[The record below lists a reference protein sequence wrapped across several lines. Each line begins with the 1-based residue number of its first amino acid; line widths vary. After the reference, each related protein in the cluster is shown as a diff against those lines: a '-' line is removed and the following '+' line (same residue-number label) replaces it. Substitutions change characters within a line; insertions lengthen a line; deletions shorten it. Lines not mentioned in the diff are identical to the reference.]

1 MISNKMVSIVIM
13 VGGAIINATAF
24 VGGRYLARVFDW
36 WIWFRWREKPTRTRL
51 VKIFHAAYEKY
62 EENRTKL
69 LDWISTND
77 RIKDEAKQNFR
88 NTGYALKLY
97 KKVHQEQID
106 LTEPQFSDFYQPSS
120 AQKRG
125 EIIYVGASALAI
137 RLAASRFFLKWK
149 TQSFRQFITVR
160 TDFGRDWRLWKSW
173 LKSPWRCSETLAD
186 ETGHLADLFARSKE
200 YTETN
205 LWCSIT

>member
-1 MISNKMVSIVIM
+1 MSILGKSEKTIRCKQKCLNQYDIKQNGQHSNNGWRSNYQCHCICRWKIS
-13 VGGAIINATAF
+13 GE
-24 VGGRYLARVFDW
+24 VFDW
-36 WIWFRWREKPTRTRL
+36 WIWFQWREKPTRTRL

-69 LDWISTND
+69 PDWISTND

-88 NTGYALKLY
+88 NTDYALKLY
-97 KKVHQEQID
+97 KKVHEEKID

-160 TDFGRDWRLWKSW
+160 TDSERDWGGCEKV
-173 LKSPWRCSETLAD
+173 
-186 ETGHLADLFARSKE
+186 G
-200 YTETN
+200 
-205 LWCSIT
+205 

>member
-1 MISNKMVSIVIM
+1 MVNGFAMSEICSTLLFCWGGCHNHGPWDSKGNWWVSWGNQRRRLDASKNVFNFNMISNKMVSIAIM

-69 LDWISTND
+69 LDWISTNND

-88 NTGYALKLY
+88 HTGYALK
-97 KKVHQEQID
+97 H
-106 LTEPQFSDFYQPSS
+106 
-120 AQKRG
+120 
-125 EIIYVGASALAI
+125 
-137 RLAASRFFLKWK
+137 
-149 TQSFRQFITVR
+149 
-160 TDFGRDWRLWKSW
+160 
-173 LKSPWRCSETLAD
+173 
-186 ETGHLADLFARSKE
+186 
-200 YTETN
+200 
-205 LWCSIT
+205 

>member
-1 MISNKMVSIVIM
+1 MISNKMVSIAIM

-24 VGGRYLARVFDW
+24 VGGRYLARYLIGGSDSDE
-36 WIWFRWREKPTRTRL
+36 EKNPTRTRL

-88 NTGYALKLY
+88 NTSYALKLY
-97 KKVHQEQID
+97 KKVHQKQID
-106 LTEPQFSDFYQPSS
+106 LTERQFSDFYQPSS

-125 EIIYVGASALAI
+125 EIIDVGASALAI
-137 RLAASRFFLKWK
+137 RLAASRFSLKCK

-160 TDFGRDWRLWKSW
+160 TDFGRDWRL
-173 LKSPWRCSETLAD
+173 
-186 ETGHLADLFARSKE
+186 
-200 YTETN
+200 
-205 LWCSIT
+205 